1 MIKHHFKNIIIRAA
15 LLVSCFF
22 VYACE
27 NNYNEVQQLGKKKT
41 NIEEG
46 KFIVSYLSQNGLMKA
61 KLTAPLML
69 RYQLDTPKTEFPKSL
84 HVDFYDANTKIESQL
99 SAKYGNYFENES
111 KVFLKDSVVVFN
123 VTGDTLHCR
132 ELYWDQRKELFY
144 TEKNVIIQKP
154 DQKIYG
160 TGLTADQSFKWFT
173 IKNAYG
179 FINIADSS
187 FLAQ

>member
-61 KLTAPLML
+61 
-69 RYQLDTPKTEFPKSL
+69 S
-84 HVDFYDANTKIESQL
+84 
-99 SAKYGNYFENES
+99 
-111 KVFLKDSVVVFN
+111 
-123 VTGDTLHCR
+123 
-132 ELYWDQRKELFY
+132 
-144 TEKNVIIQKP
+144 
-154 DQKIYG
+154 
-160 TGLTADQSFKWFT
+160 
-173 IKNAYG
+173 
-179 FINIADSS
+179 
-187 FLAQ
+187 